1 MGRENQLCGR
11 PLTFGDKEQIDELQK
26 MAEMS
31 GVKTKK
37 FTVTFSLS
45 GEIELEVEAF
55 DKDDAVQKAK
65 DEFDDLRPAQIMDYI
80 ETDDISAREG

>member
-1 MGRENQLCGR
+1 MDNKNQLCGR

-26 MAEMS
+26 MAEAGEIKM
-31 GVKTKK
+31 KK

-45 GEIELEVEAF
+45 GEMEFEVEAL
-55 DKDDAVQKAK
+55 DEDDAVQKAK

-80 ETDDISAREG
+80 ETEDVSAREV